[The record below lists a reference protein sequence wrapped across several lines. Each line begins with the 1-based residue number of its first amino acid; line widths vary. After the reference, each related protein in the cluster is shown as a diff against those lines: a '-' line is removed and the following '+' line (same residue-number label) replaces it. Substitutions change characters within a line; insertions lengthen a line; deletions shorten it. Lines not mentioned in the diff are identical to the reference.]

1 MSGTRARS
9 PRSAERHRTFEDPRS
24 PVVRLGRT
32 ASDLGIHSRSHDIT
46 TASAVT
52 ERTSE
57 SLSLR
62 PIARVRDLYTY
73 REILL
78 NLVRKELKVKYT
90 ASVLGAVWS
99 ILNPIVFL
107 AVFTFV
113 VKILG
118 NSTPHYPV
126 FLLSGLL
133 AWNLFSVAVGNG
145 TRSVIDNGNLVK
157 KVAFPREI
165 LPLSVVGVALVD
177 FVLQSSVLLVFMLA
191 TGYGFHV
198 EALVLYPLSFVTL
211 VLFTTALTF
220 WVSALN
226 VRYRDVQHLIGLAL
240 LVWFWMTPIVY
251 PGGTVQD
258 KLVASTAP
266 WSPHLWTVYLLNPL
280 TPIISEFQRALYA
293 TVSSVPS
300 GQTVPTNVL
309 PDVSIAWLAAVVAL
323 ALVLSSFL
331 LLYTWRL
338 FFRLS
343 GDFAEEL

>member
-1 MSGTRARS
+1 LRVRTGRLARL
-9 PRSAERHRTFEDPRS
+9 E
-24 PVVRLGRT
+24 RT
-32 ASDLGIHSRSHDIT
+32 ASDLRIHRHPPREHAIT
-46 TASAVT
+46 TALTVT

-57 SLSLR
+57 SIRFR
-62 PIARVRDLYTY
+62 PIQRVRELTMY

-90 ASVLGAVWS
+90 ASVLGAMWS
-99 ILNPIVFL
+99 VLNPIVFL

-113 VKILG
+113 VKVLG
-118 NSTPHYPV
+118 NEIPDYPV

-177 FVLQSSVLLVFMLA
+177 FVIQSAVLLCFMLA
-191 TGYGFHV
+191 TGYGLHLA
-198 EALVLYPLSFVTL
+198 ALVLYPLSFVALL
-211 VLFTTALTF
+211 VLTAAVVF

-226 VRYRDVQHLIGLAL
+226 VRYRDIQHLIGLAL
-240 LVWFWMTPIVY
+240 LVWFGMTPIVY
-251 PGGTVQD
+251 PAG
-258 KLVASTAP
+258 LVRDVLTRPTAP

-280 TPIISEFQRALYA
+280 TPIVTGFQRALYA
-293 TVSSVPS
+293 TVSYVPAGGS
-300 GQTVPTNVL
+300 AKDVL
-309 PDVSIAWLAAVVAL
+309 PAESVLWVAGAATAVLAA
-323 ALVLSSFL
+323 STIL
-331 LLYTWRL
+331 LLFTWRL

>member
-1 MSGTRARS
+1 
-9 PRSAERHRTFEDPRS
+9 
-24 PVVRLGRT
+24 V
-32 ASDLGIHSRSHDIT
+32 
-46 TASAVT
+46 
-52 ERTSE
+52 
-57 SLSLR
+57 
-62 PIARVRDLYTY
+62 
-73 REILL
+73 
-78 NLVRKELKVKYT
+78 
-90 ASVLGAVWS
+90 
-99 ILNPIVFL
+99 
-107 AVFTFV
+107 
-113 VKILG
+113 
-118 NSTPHYPV
+118 PHYPV

-133 AWNLFSVAVGNG
+133 AWNLFSVALGNG

-177 FVLQSSVLLVFMLA
+177 FVLQSSVLLIFMLA

-198 EALVLYPLSFVTL
+198 EALILYPLSFVTL
-211 VLFTTALTF
+211 VVFTTAMTF

-251 PGGTVQD
+251 PAGTVQE

-280 TPIISEFQRALYA
+280 TPIISGFQRALYA
-293 TVSSVPS
+293 TVSYIPT
-300 GQTVPTNVL
+300 GETVSKNVL
-309 PDVSIAWLAAVVAL
+309 PDESIAWVVGVVAIVLAA
-323 ALVLSSFL
+323 SSL
-331 LLYTWRL
+331 LLFFTWRL

>member
-1 MSGTRARS
+1 MQRIRELA
-9 PRSAERHRTFEDPRS
+9 A
-24 PVVRLGRT
+24 
-32 ASDLGIHSRSHDIT
+32 
-46 TASAVT
+46 
-52 ERTSE
+52 
-57 SLSLR
+57 
-62 PIARVRDLYTY
+62 Y

-113 VKILG
+113 VKVLG
-118 NSTPHYPV
+118 NATPHFPV

-177 FVLQSSVLLVFMLA
+177 FVLQSIVLFLFIVVSGYRLHASALA
-191 TGYGFHV
+191 
-198 EALVLYPLSFVTL
+198 LYPLSFVTL
-211 VLFTTALTF
+211 VVFTTAMVF

-226 VRYRDVQHLIGLAL
+226 VRYRDIQHLIGLAL

-251 PGGTVQD
+251 QGGLVQE
-258 KLVASTAP
+258 KLTKPTAP
-266 WSPHLWTVYLLNPL
+266 WSPHLWTVYLLNPI
-280 TPIISEFQRALYA
+280 TPIVSGFQRALYA
-293 TVSSVPS
+293 TVRPNGVP
-300 GQTVPTNVL
+300 VL
-309 PDVSIAWLAAVVAL
+309 PDVSVVWLLGVIAAVLAACIV
-323 ALVLSSFL
+323 L

>member
-1 MSGTRARS
+1 LLHSARCRTRIESHPDLRVHARE
-9 PRSAERHRTFEDPRS
+9 P
-24 PVVRLGRT
+24 T
-32 ASDLGIHSRSHDIT
+32 AIAT
-46 TASAVT
+46 TTTIT

-57 SLSLR
+57 SLRLH
-62 PIARVRDLYTY
+62 PITRARELYAY

-90 ASVLGAVWS
+90 ASILGAVWS
-99 ILNPIVFL
+99 LLNPIVFL

-118 NSTPHYPV
+118 NDIPHYPV

-133 AWNLFSVAVGNG
+133 AWNLFSVAVANG

-157 KVAFPREI
+157 KMAFPREI

-177 FVLQSSVLLVFMLA
+177 FVLQSAVLLVFMLA

-198 EALVLYPLSFVTL
+198 AALLLYPLAVLTL
-211 VLFTTALTF
+211 LVFTTAMVF
-220 WVSALN
+220 GVSALN

-251 PGGTVQD
+251 PAG
-258 KLVASTAP
+258 LVRERLTDPTAP
-266 WSPHLWTVYLLNPL
+266 WSPHFWTVYLVNPL
-280 TPIISEFQRALYA
+280 TPIVSAFQRALYA
-293 TVSSVPS
+293 TISFVPDDA
-300 GQTVPTNVL
+300 TTRKLIL
-309 PDVSIAWLAAVVAL
+309 PDESVAWVAGIALAVLAASGV
-323 ALVLSSFL
+323 L
-331 LLYTWRL
+331 LLVTWRL
-338 FFRLS
+338 FFHLS

>member
-1 MSGTRARS
+1 MRERS
-9 PRSAERHRTFEDPRS
+9 PPSAERHRTSEVARSRVARLERTAPDLRIHPRS
-24 PVVRLGRT
+24 E
-32 ASDLGIHSRSHDIT
+32 DIT
-46 TASAVT
+46 TALSVT

-62 PIARVRDLYTY
+62 PIARVRELYAY
-73 REILL
+73 REILM

-90 ASVLGAVWS
+90 ASVLGAIWS

-118 NSTPHYPV
+118 NLTPHYPV

-177 FVLQSSVLLVFMLA
+177 FVLQSAVLLVFIIA

-198 EALVLYPLSFVTL
+198 EALVLYPLSFVAL
-211 VLFTTALTF
+211 AVFTTAMTF
-220 WVSALN
+220 WVAALN

-251 PGGTVQD
+251 PGGQVQD
-258 KLVASTAP
+258 RLILPTTP
-266 WSPHLWTVYLLNPL
+266 WSPHFWTVYLLNPL
-280 TPIISEFQRALYA
+280 TPIISGFQRAMYA
-293 TVSSVPS
+293 TVSPE
-300 GQTVPTNVL
+300 GIRVL
-309 PDVSIAWLAAVVAL
+309 PDVSVLWLVGVISAVL
-323 ALVLSSFL
+323 AVSL
-331 LLYTWRL
+331 LLLLSTWRL

>member
-1 MSGTRARS
+1 MGPVARLERTAPDLRIH
-9 PRSAERHRTFEDPRS
+9 PRSRDIA
-24 PVVRLGRT
+24 V
-32 ASDLGIHSRSHDIT
+32 ASN
-46 TASAVT
+46 VT

-57 SLSLR
+57 SVRFR
-62 PIARVRDLYTY
+62 PVQRIRELFAY

-113 VKILG
+113 VKILS
-118 NSTPHYPV
+118 NPTPHYPV

-133 AWNLFSVAVGNG
+133 AWNLFSVAAGNG

-165 LPLSVVGVALVD
+165 LPLAVIGVALVD
-177 FVLQSSVLLVFMLA
+177 FLLQSVVLLVFILIS
-191 TGYGFHV
+191 GYGIHAS
-198 EALVLYPLSFVTL
+198 ALALYPLSFVTL
-211 VLFTTALTF
+211 VVFTTALVF

-226 VRYRDVQHLIGLAL
+226 VRYRDIQHLIGLAL

-251 PGGTVQD
+251 PGGLVQD
-258 KLVASTAP
+258 KLIDPTSP

-280 TPIISEFQRALYA
+280 TPIVLGFQRALYA
-293 TVSSVPS
+293 TVRPAAIH
-300 GQTVPTNVL
+300 VL
-309 PDVSIAWLAAVVAL
+309 PQVSVAWLIGVISLTFVV
-323 ALVLSSFL
+323 SFL
-331 LLYTWRL
+331 LLLYAWRL

>member
-1 MSGTRARS
+1 MRVRS
-9 PRSAERHRTFEDPRS
+9 PPSAERHRTSGIARS
-24 PVVRLGRT
+24 PVVRLERT
-32 ASDLGIHSRSHDIT
+32 APDLRIHPRSLDIT
-46 TASAVT
+46 TALNVT
-52 ERTSE
+52 ERTSDP
-57 SLSLR
+57 LSLR
-62 PIARVRDLYTY
+62 PIARVRELYAY

-90 ASVLGAVWS
+90 ASALGAAWS

-113 VKILG
+113 VKVMG

-145 TRSVIDNGNLVK
+145 TRCVIDNGNLVK

-165 LPLSVVGVALVD
+165 LPLSVVGVVLVD
-177 FVLQSSVLLVFMLA
+177 FVLQSAVLFMFMIVS
-191 TGYGFHV
+191 GYGFHV

-211 VLFTTALTF
+211 VVFTTALTF

-251 PGGTVQD
+251 PAGVVQA
-258 KLVASTAP
+258 KLVEPSAP

-280 TPIISEFQRALYA
+280 TPIVSGFQRALYA
-293 TVSSVPS
+293 TVSYIPS
-300 GQTVPTNVL
+300 GATEPTNVL
-309 PDVSIAWLAAVVAL
+309 PDVSIAWMVGVVVGV
-323 ALVLSSFL
+323 LVASSFL